1 MPELLRLQTEH
12 FELSIWCNDIAK
24 RQQVYRST
32 LAKRTQYADAN
43 NPSIVGS
50 TVRFSPAMDLQEVA
64 VLDETLISD
73 TLGNAPSV
81 QSESINLREPLFF
94 ENAQYQFEWV
104 FFNEVEKAGLT
115 HRVRLVNEGFR
126 FAAKKRDIP
135 ARLTGTINTGND
147 VGWMRLPLSYRLA
160 GKDYRFTLAFEV
172 LPTKMDL
179 HRDLLE
185 MYHVLD
191 NHYPLWRFSL
201 AEKTEQDAEHSKQRG
216 DFPLLWLANFTT
228 LRQRLAQSLKIISQ
242 APHRRLQPNISF
254 VRADRL
260 KGRLPQRLA
269 ENVINDLKN
278 GRSDRRYRVEKKYL
292 SVDTPENR
300 FIKMVVTQCK
310 NRLAEFERK
319 LRKNNQAPE
328 NQRLSDAF
336 LNEIGSWQKPLSKML
351 NHSFLRDVGVF
362 NGLAKSSLVLQQK
375 TGYSAVYRIWQ
386 ELKCYL
392 DVFAN
397 QTSISMK
404 SVAEIY
410 EVWCFLA
417 LRNILVDDLGFK
429 DVTPNRQTLVL
440 KNDFEYQLKNGFAG
454 AFVFERDDGLVAR
467 LAHEPI
473 FTPNSKDIRSYFVSH
488 CPDIV
493 LKVEF
498 PTPSD
503 KRFIWLF
510 DAKYRIQTKPSQV
523 DGSDAHKYDID
534 KTDLVPDDA
543 INQMHR
549 YRDALIRITQDTSS
563 AAGQKSR
570 PVFGA
575 FALYPGCFNQNVDD
589 NPYLD
594 MISEVGIGAFALLPN
609 DKDQFGCRWM
619 VDFLKRQLGVA
630 GSDYSTQKLQER
642 LYLQEPARIPYYG
655 MEQTLYPDLV
665 MTASLGGT
673 KGRASTYF
681 DNFENGTSA
690 WYHTRVETFN
700 QAMKNSR
707 NHLVAEIRYLAIAST
722 SDFDHHWKSIKKI
735 WPVKSQKIVKRN
747 ELTVEHAG
755 KLSTDSY
762 DCILFELGKPLTLNT
777 PIENVPHRPIRH
789 SMKLT
794 TLSALEA
801 VQQFNSVKDV
811 YKEALTVSHAGG
823 GKGNNAT
830 KTL

>member
-1 MPELLRLQTEH
+1 MPELLRVQTEH

-24 RQQVYRST
+24 RQQVYRNT
-32 LAKRTQYADAN
+32 LAKRAQHADALH
-43 NPSIVGS
+43 PSVGNRVGS
-50 TVRFSPAMDLQEVA
+50 AVRFSPAMDLQEVA
-64 VLDETLISD
+64 VLDETLISE
-73 TLGNAPSV
+73 TLGNAPCV
-81 QSESINLREPLFF
+81 QSESITLREPLFF

-160 GKDYRFTLAFEV
+160 GQDYRFTLAFEV

-179 HRDLLE
+179 HRDLSE
-185 MYHVLD
+185 MYRVLD
-191 NHYPLWRFSL
+191 SNYPLWRFSL
-201 AEKTEQDAEHSKQRG
+201 AEKTEQDAEQSKQRG
-216 DFPLLWLANFTT
+216 DFPLLWLANFTA
-228 LRQRLAQSLKIISQ
+228 LRQRLEQSLKIISQ
-242 APHRRLQPNISF
+242 APHRRLQPNVSF

-260 KGRLPQRLA
+260 KGRLPHRLA
-269 ENVINDLKN
+269 ENVIKDLEK
-278 GRSDRRYRVEKKYL
+278 GLVDKRYRVEKKHL

-310 NRLAEFERK
+310 NRLAEFETK
-319 LRKNNQAPE
+319 LRKSNQAPE
-328 NQRLSDAF
+328 NQRLSDSF
-336 LNEIGSWQKPLSKML
+336 LTEIGSWQNPLSKML

-362 NGLAKSSLVLQQK
+362 DGLAKSSLVLQQK

-404 SVAEIY
+404 SVADIY

-429 DVTPNRQTLVL
+429 DVTPNRQALVL

-454 AFVFERDDGLVAR
+454 AFVFEREDGLVAR

-473 FTPNSKDIRSYFVSH
+473 FSPKSNDIRSYFVSH
-488 CPDIV
+488 SPDIV

-510 DAKYRIQTKPSQV
+510 DAKYRIQTKPNQV
-523 DGSDAHKYDID
+523 DGSDVHKYDID
-534 KTDLVPDDA
+534 NIDLVPDDA

-549 YRDALIRITQDTSS
+549 YRDALIRITQDKSS
-563 AAGQKSR
+563 TVGQKSR

-575 FALYPGCFNQNVDD
+575 FALYPGFFNQNVED
-589 NPYLD
+589 NPYLNA
-594 MISEVGIGAFALLPN
+594 ISEVGIGAFALLPSDN
-609 DKDQFGCRWM
+609 GQVGCRWM
-619 VDFLKRQLGVA
+619 VDFLTRQIGVA

-642 LYLQEPARIPYYG
+642 LYLQEAARIPYYG
-655 MEQTLYPDLV
+655 MAQTLYPDLV
-665 MTASLGGT
+665 MTAALGG
-673 KGRASTYF
+673 KMGRASTYF

-700 QAMKNSR
+700 AAMKKSK
-707 NHLVAEIRYLAIAST
+707 NHVVAEIRYLAIAST
-722 SDFDHHWKSIKKI
+722 SDLDPHWKSIKKI

-747 ELTVEHAG
+747 ELDVEQTG
-755 KLSTDSY
+755 KLSVDTY
-762 DCILFELGKPLTLNT
+762 DCILFELGKPLMLKT
-777 PIENVPHRPIRH
+777 PIENVPHRPIRN

-794 TLSALEA
+794 TLNALEA
-801 VQQFNSVKDV
+801 ARQFNSVKEV
-811 YKEALTVSHAGG
+811 YKEALTVLHSGEG
-823 GKGNNAT
+823 EGK
-830 KTL
+830 

>member
-1 MPELLRLQTEH
+1 MPELLRVQTEH

-24 RQQVYRST
+24 RQQVYRNT
-32 LAKRTQYADAN
+32 LAKRVQHADALH
-43 NPSIVGS
+43 PSVENSVGS
-50 TVRFSPAMDLQEVA
+50 AVRFSPAMDLQEVA
-64 VLDETLISD
+64 VLDETLISE
-73 TLGNAPSV
+73 TLGNSPRV
-81 QSESINLREPLFF
+81 QSESITLREPLFF

-104 FFNEVEKAGLT
+104 FFNEVEQAALT

-135 ARLTGTINTGND
+135 ARLTGTVNTGND
-147 VGWMRLPLSYRLA
+147 VGWMRLPLSYRRA
-160 GKDYRFTLAFEV
+160 GQDYRFTLAFEV

-179 HRDLLE
+179 HRDLPE
-185 MYHVLD
+185 MYRVLD
-191 NHYPLWRFSL
+191 KNYPLWRFSL
-201 AEKTEQDAEHSKQRG
+201 AEKTEQDAEQSKQRG
-216 DFPLLWLANFTT
+216 DFPLLWLANFTA
-228 LRQRLAQSLKIISQ
+228 LRQRLEQSLKIISQ
-242 APHRRLQPNISF
+242 APHRRLQPNVSF

-260 KGRLPQRLA
+260 KGRLPYRLA

-278 GRSDRRYRVEKKYL
+278 GRSDKRYRVEKKHL

-328 NQRLSDAF
+328 NQRLSDSF
-336 LNEIGSWQKPLSKML
+336 LTEIGSWQKPLIKML
-351 NHSFLRDVGVF
+351 NHSFLRDVSEF

-404 SVAEIY
+404 SVADIY

-429 DVTPNRQTLVL
+429 DITPNRQALVL

-454 AFVFERDDGLVAR
+454 AFVFEREDGLVAR
-467 LAHEPI
+467 LAHEPH
-473 FTPNSKDIRSYFVSH
+473 FSPNSEDIRSYFVSH
-488 CPDIV
+488 RPDIV

-503 KRFIWLF
+503 KRCIWLF
-510 DAKYRIQTKPSQV
+510 DAKYRIQTKASQV
-523 DGSDAHKYDID
+523 DGSDADKYDID
-534 KTDLVPDDA
+534 KIDLVPDDA

-563 AAGQKSR
+563 VAGQKSR

-575 FALYPGCFNQNVDD
+575 FALYPGFFNQNVED

-594 MISEVGIGAFALLPN
+594 AISEVGIGAFALLPN
-609 DKDQFGCRWM
+609 NDGQAGCRWI
-619 VDFLKRQLGVA
+619 VDFLKHQLGVA
-630 GSDYSTQKLQER
+630 GNYYSTQQLQER
-642 LYLQEPARIPYYG
+642 LYLQEAARIPYYG
-655 MEQTLYPDLV
+655 MGQTLYPDLV
-665 MTASLGGT
+665 MTAALGG
-673 KGRASTYF
+673 KVGRTSTYF

-700 QAMKNSR
+700 AAMKKSK
-707 NHLVAEIRYLAIAST
+707 NHVVAEIRYLAIAST
-722 SDFDHHWKSIKKI
+722 SDLDPHWKSIKKI

-747 ELTVEHAG
+747 ELDVEQTG
-755 KLSTDSY
+755 KLSVDTY
-762 DCILFELGKPLTLNT
+762 DCILFELGKPLMLKT
-777 PIENVPHRPIRH
+777 PIENVPHRPIRN

-794 TLSALEA
+794 TLNALEA
-801 VQQFNSVKDV
+801 ARQFNSVKEV
-811 YKEALTVSHAGG
+811 YKEALAVSYV
-823 GKGNNAT
+823 GKGEGQ
-830 KTL
+830 

>member
-1 MPELLRLQTEH
+1 MPELLRVQTEH

-24 RQQVYRST
+24 RQQVYRNT
-32 LAKRTQYADAN
+32 LAKRVQHADALH
-43 NPSIVGS
+43 PSVENSVGS
-50 TVRFSPAMDLQEVA
+50 AVRFSPAMDLQEVA
-64 VLDETLISD
+64 VLDEMLISE
-73 TLGNAPSV
+73 TLGNAPRV
-81 QSESINLREPLFF
+81 QSESIALREPLFF

-104 FFNEVEKAGLT
+104 FFNEVEQAALT

-147 VGWMRLPLSYRLA
+147 VGWMRLPLSYRRA
-160 GKDYRFTLAFEV
+160 GQDYRFTLAFEV

-179 HRDLLE
+179 HRDLSE
-185 MYHVLD
+185 MYRVLD
-191 NHYPLWRFSL
+191 NNYPLWRFSL

-216 DFPLLWLANFTT
+216 DFPLLWLANFTA
-228 LRQRLAQSLKIISQ
+228 LRQRLEQSLKIISQ
-242 APHRRLQPNISF
+242 SPHRRLQPNVSF

-260 KGRLPQRLA
+260 KGRLPHRLT

-278 GRSDRRYRVEKKYL
+278 GRSDKRYRVEKKYL

-310 NRLAEFERK
+310 NRLIEFERK

-328 NQRLSDAF
+328 NQRLSDSF
-336 LNEIGSWQKPLSKML
+336 LTEIGSWQKPLIKML
-351 NHSFLRDVGVF
+351 NHSFLRDVSEF

-404 SVAEIY
+404 SVADIY

-417 LRNILVDDLGFK
+417 LRNILIDDLGFK
-429 DVTPNRQTLVL
+429 DITPNRQALVL

-454 AFVFERDDGLVAR
+454 AFVFEREDGLVAR
-467 LAHEPI
+467 LAHEPH
-473 FTPNSKDIRSYFVSH
+473 FSPNSEDIRSYFVSH
-488 CPDIV
+488 RPDIV

-503 KRFIWLF
+503 KRCIWLF
-510 DAKYRIQTKPSQV
+510 DAKYRIQTKASQV
-523 DGSDAHKYDID
+523 DGSDADKYDID
-534 KTDLVPDDA
+534 KIDLVPDDA

-563 AAGQKSR
+563 VAGQKSR

-575 FALYPGCFNQNVDD
+575 FALYPGFFNQNVED

-594 MISEVGIGAFALLPN
+594 AISEVGIGAFALLPN
-609 DKDQFGCRWM
+609 NDGQVGCRWI
-619 VDFLKRQLGVA
+619 VDFLKHQLGVA
-630 GSDYSTQKLQER
+630 GNYYSTQQLQER
-642 LYLQEPARIPYYG
+642 LYLQEAARIPYYG
-655 MEQTLYPDLV
+655 MGQTLYPDLV
-665 MTASLGGT
+665 MTAALGG
-673 KGRASTYF
+673 KVGRTSTYF

-700 QAMKNSR
+700 AAMKKSK
-707 NHLVAEIRYLAIAST
+707 NHVVAEIRYLAIAST
-722 SDFDHHWKSIKKI
+722 SDLDPHWKSIKKI

-747 ELTVEHAG
+747 ELDVEQTG
-755 KLSTDSY
+755 KLSVDTY
-762 DCILFELGKPLTLNT
+762 DCILFELGKPLMLKT
-777 PIENVPHRPIRH
+777 PIENVPHRPIRN

-794 TLSALEA
+794 TLNALEA
-801 VQQFNSVKDV
+801 ARQFNSVKEV
-811 YKEALTVSHAGG
+811 YKEALPVSYV
-823 GKGNNAT
+823 GKGEGQ
-830 KTL
+830 

>member
-1 MPELLRLQTEH
+1 MPELLRVQTEH

-24 RQQVYRST
+24 RQQVYRNT
-32 LAKRTQYADAN
+32 LAKRVQHADALHPLVEN
-43 NPSIVGS
+43 SVGS
-50 TVRFSPAMDLQEVA
+50 AVRFSPAMDLQEVA
-64 VLDETLISD
+64 VLDETLISE
-73 TLGNAPSV
+73 TLGNSPRV
-81 QSESINLREPLFF
+81 QSESITLREPLFF

-104 FFNEVEKAGLT
+104 FFNEVEQAALT

-135 ARLTGTINTGND
+135 ARLTGTVNTGND
-147 VGWMRLPLSYRLA
+147 VGWMRLPLSYRRA
-160 GKDYRFTLAFEV
+160 GQDYRFTLAFEV

-179 HRDLLE
+179 HRDLPE
-185 MYHVLD
+185 MYRVLD
-191 NHYPLWRFSL
+191 KNYPLWRFSL
-201 AEKTEQDAEHSKQRG
+201 AEKTEQDAEQSKQRG
-216 DFPLLWLANFTT
+216 DFPLLWLANFTA
-228 LRQRLAQSLKIISQ
+228 LRQRLEQSLKIISQ
-242 APHRRLQPNISF
+242 APHRRLQPNVSF

-260 KGRLPQRLA
+260 KGRLPYRLA

-278 GRSDRRYRVEKKYL
+278 GRSDKRYRVEKKHL

-328 NQRLSDAF
+328 NQRLSDSF
-336 LNEIGSWQKPLSKML
+336 LTEIGSWQKPLIKML
-351 NHSFLRDVGVF
+351 NHSFLRDVSEF

-404 SVAEIY
+404 SVADIY

-429 DVTPNRQTLVL
+429 DITPNRQALVL

-454 AFVFERDDGLVAR
+454 AFVFEREDGLVAR
-467 LAHEPI
+467 LAHEPH
-473 FTPNSKDIRSYFVSH
+473 FSPNSEDIRSYFVSH
-488 CPDIV
+488 RPDIV

-503 KRFIWLF
+503 KRCIWLF
-510 DAKYRIQTKPSQV
+510 DAKYRIQTKASQV
-523 DGSDAHKYDID
+523 DGSDADKYDID
-534 KTDLVPDDA
+534 KIDLVPDDA

-563 AAGQKSR
+563 VAGQKSR

-575 FALYPGCFNQNVDD
+575 FALYPGFFNQNVED

-594 MISEVGIGAFALLPN
+594 AISEVGIGAFALLPN
-609 DKDQFGCRWM
+609 NDGQVGCRWI
-619 VDFLKRQLGVA
+619 VDFLKHQLGVA
-630 GSDYSTQKLQER
+630 GNYYSTQQLQER
-642 LYLQEPARIPYYG
+642 LYLQEAARIPYYG
-655 MEQTLYPDLV
+655 MGQTLYPDLV

-681 DNFENGTSA
+681 ANFENGTSA
-690 WYHTRVETFN
+690 WYHTRAETFN
-700 QAMKNSR
+700 AAMKKSK
-707 NHLVAEIRYLAIAST
+707 NHVVAEIRYLAIAST
-722 SDFDHHWKSIKKI
+722 SGVDHHWKSIKKI

-747 ELTVEHAG
+747 ELGVEHTG
-755 KLSTDSY
+755 KLSVDTY
-762 DCILFELGKPLTLNT
+762 DCILFELGKPLSLNT
-777 PIENVPHRPIRH
+777 PIENVPHRPIRN

-794 TLSALEA
+794 TLGALEEA
-801 VQQFNSVKDV
+801 QQFNTVKEV
-811 YKEALTVSHAGG
+811 YEEALTVPPSGMREGA
-823 GKGNNAT
+823 
-830 KTL
+830 